1 MFRNTSNTEEDTANI
16 FLNSSLQ
23 KVIAN
28 NTEHK
33 KNIGL
38 VLLVASTDLL
48 HDETTMLINNYRA
61 FQILCYEIVRSSSFP
76 TK

>member
-48 HDETTMLINNYRA
+48 HDEATILINNYRA
-61 FQILCYEIVRSSSFP
+61 FKILYYEIVR
-76 TK
+76 

>member
-1 MFRNTSNTEEDTANI
+1 MFRNTSNTEEDIANI

-61 FQILCYEIVRSSSFP
+61 FQILYYEIVRSSSFP